1 MQYFTNKIN
10 EIIKIFYPT
19 SDYKNYI
26 KHNNKLFRNS
36 IKKLDGKN
44 GEILIDLFHHYP
56 FINIWSIITN
66 IIAQKKNYKI
76 KYFYFKFYDG
86 YLNKSKIYSKKLFEI
101 YKSFNVQ
108 SSGIDERD
116 VRVKINVKKYNS
128 IISKIK
134 NKSDLVK
141 FKYKNIKIGDL
152 IYSTYLR
159 TKMQATINL
168 DDKYFKDLLK
178 RSIFFFDYTKNYL
191 IKNNVKL
198 VIVSHPY
205 YFQYGILTRIA
216 NSLNIPVV
224 MIYSKNRGHNLFR
237 LKIINKKYPIEDFEY
252 YNFKKNFKKLQSKS
266 NKIKIGK
273 KIIEERF
280 SNKFKE
286 QLPYMKKNIYN
297 KKFERRLDDNGLDSV
312 FIFAHDFFDNPHR
325 YRWMI
330 FEDFYEQLKFFEELA
345 KKTPEIKWYLKP
357 HPNALG
363 KNFSVIENFFGNSRT
378 LNLIDKNINNL
389 EILSKKPKFIITNHG
404 TVAHEFAYNNIP
416 VINTGDNPHI
426 NYQFCL
432 HAKNKKELKAM
443 ILNFEKY
450 KSLIKFDKKDIYEF
464 IYMQYY
470 HTKNEFNEFNLDKL
484 NLWSSEN
491 NYDHGLSHYYKM
503 NKKKYL
509 NLYKYIDAFCKKT
522 NLI

>member
-1 MQYFTNKIN
+1 MICSLILGRKGSEGF
-10 EIIKIFYPT
+10 P
-19 SDYKNYI
+19 
-26 KHNNKLFRNS
+26 
-36 IKKLDGKN
+36 GKN
-44 GEILIDLFHHYP
+44 L
-56 FINIWSIITN
+56 
-66 IIAQKKNYKI
+66 
-76 KYFYFKFYDG
+76 
-86 YLNKSKIYSKKLFEI
+86 
-101 YKSFNVQ
+101 
-108 SSGIDERD
+108 
-116 VRVKINVKKYNS
+116 
-128 IISKIK
+128 
-134 NKSDLVK
+134 
-141 FKYKNIKIGDL
+141 
-152 IYSTYLR
+152 
-159 TKMQATINL
+159 
-168 DDKYFKDLLK
+168 
-178 RSIFFFDYTKNYL
+178 
-191 IKNNVKL
+191 
-198 VIVSHPY
+198 
-205 YFQYGILTRIA
+205 
-216 NSLNIPVV
+216 
-224 MIYSKNRGHNLFR
+224 
-237 LKIINKKYPIEDFEY
+237 YPI
-252 YNFKKNFKKLQSKS
+252 
-266 NKIKIGK
+266 
-273 KIIEERF
+273 
-280 SNKFKE
+280 
-286 QLPYMKKNIYN
+286 
-297 KKFERRLDDNGLDSV
+297 NGYPMSWYPMM
-312 FIFAHDFFDNPHR
+312 A
-325 YRWMI
+325 
-330 FEDFYEQLKFFEELA
+330 A